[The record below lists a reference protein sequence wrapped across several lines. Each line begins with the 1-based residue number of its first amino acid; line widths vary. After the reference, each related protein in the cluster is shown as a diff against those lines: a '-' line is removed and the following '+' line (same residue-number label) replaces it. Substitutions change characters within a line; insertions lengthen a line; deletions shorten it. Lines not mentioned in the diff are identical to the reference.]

1 MDAFMKFILS
11 ADAGKPQLRLSGD
24 DYKYVIKVRRH
35 ILGDSIAFRNRTNLK
50 EEYFYILESTDGRHA
65 TFVLES
71 QSNLPCESTKKLHIG
86 WCIIDPKTVEK
97 VLPMLTEMGVTKI
110 TFIQCHRS
118 QHNFRFDYERFE
130 RIMESSI
137 MQCGRTSFIEFG
149 ESASLSEFLNTH
161 PDSVI
166 LDFGGEAL
174 RRDEVYETV
183 IIGCE
188 GGFHEAERALFTK
201 HRVRHFSSPMILRS
215 ESAAIAVAAISL
227 SQ

>member
-1 MDAFMKFILS
+1 MKFILS
-11 ADAGKPQLRLSGD
+11 TDAGKPQLRLSGD

-35 ILGDSIAFRNRTNLK
+35 VIGDIIAFRNRANLA
-50 EEYFYILESTDGRHA
+50 EEYRYVLENTDGRYA
-65 TFVLES
+65 TFSLES
-71 QSNLPCESTKKLHIG
+71 HCQVPCESVKKLHLG
-86 WCIIDPKTVEK
+86 WCVIDPKTVEK

-118 QHNFRFDYERFE
+118 QRNFRFDYERFE

-149 ESASLSEFLNTH
+149 ESASLNDFLNEHQT
-161 PDSVI
+161 SVI

-174 RRDEVYETV
+174 NRNEEFETV

-188 GGFHEAERALFTK
+188 GGFHESERALFAA

-215 ESAAIAVAAISL
+215 ESAAVAIASWL
-227 SQ
+227 L

>member
-1 MDAFMKFILS
+1 MDAVIKFLLS

-35 ILGDSIAFRNRTNLK
+35 AIGDSIAFRNRTHLN
-50 EEYFYILESTDGRHA
+50 EEYRYVLESTDGRHA
-65 TFVLES
+65 AFVLES
-71 QSNLPCESTKKLHIG
+71 QSNAPCESTKKLHIG

-97 VLPMLTEMGVTKI
+97 VLPMLTEMGVSTI

-149 ESASLSEFLNTH
+149 KSASLSDFLNAH
-161 PDSVI
+161 PQSII
-166 LDFGGEAL
+166 LDFGGEEL
-174 RRDEVYETV
+174 NHNEVFETV
-183 IIGCE
+183 VIGCE
-188 GGFHEAERALFTK
+188 GGFHESERALFVN

-215 ESAAIAVAAISL
+215 ESAAVAVAARHL
-227 SQ
+227 

>member
-1 MDAFMKFILS
+1 MKFILN

-24 DYKYVIKVRRH
+24 HYKYVIKVRRH
-35 ILGDSIAFRNRTNLK
+35 VTGDLIAFRNRGDLTK
-50 EEYFYILESTDGRHA
+50 EYSYVLESTDGRNA
-65 TFVLES
+65 VFVLES
-71 QSNLPCESTKKLHIG
+71 QGDLSCESSKKLHIG

-118 QHNFRFDYERFE
+118 QRNFHFDYERFE

-137 MQCGRTSFIEFG
+137 MQCGRTSLIEF
-149 ESASLSEFLNTH
+149 SDSPSLSDFLNGH

-166 LDFGGEAL
+166 LDFGGEKL
-174 RRDEVYETV
+174 TNTEEYETV
-183 IIGCE
+183 VIGCE
-188 GGFHEAERALFTK
+188 GGFHESERSLFIN

-215 ESAAIAVAAISL
+215 ESAAVAVAARHL
-227 SQ
+227 

>member
-1 MDAFMKFILS
+1 MDAVIKFLLS
-11 ADAGKPQLRLSGD
+11 VDAGKPQLRLSGD

-35 ILGDSIAFRNRTNLK
+35 VVGDTIAFRNRTHLK
-50 EEYFYILESTDGRHA
+50 EEYRYVLESTDGRYA
-65 TFVLES
+65 VFVLEG
-71 QSNLPCESTKKLHIG
+71 QSNVPCESAKKLHIG
-86 WCIIDPKTVEK
+86 WCTIDPKTVEK
-97 VLPMLTEMGVTKI
+97 VLPMLTEMGVSKI

-118 QHNFRFDYERFE
+118 QRNFRFDYERFE

-149 ESASLSEFLNTH
+149 ESASLGDFLSGHQN
-161 PDSVI
+161 SVI

-174 RRDEVYETV
+174 SGDEEFDTV

-188 GGFHEAERALFTK
+188 GGFHESERSLFAN

-215 ESAAIAVAAISL
+215 ESAAVAVAARHL
-227 SQ
+227 

>member
-1 MDAFMKFILS
+1 MKFILS
-11 ADAGKPQLRLSGD
+11 VDAGKPQLRLSGD

-35 ILGDSIAFRNRTNLK
+35 IVGDSIVFRNPTNLN
-50 EEYFYILESTDGRHA
+50 EEYHYTLESTDGRYA
-65 TFVLES
+65 EFVLES
-71 QSNLPCESTKKLHIG
+71 QKHVPCESGKKLHIG

-118 QHNFRFDYERFE
+118 QHNFRFDFERFE

-149 ESASLSEFLNTH
+149 ESASLSDFLSAH
-161 PDSVI
+161 PSSVI

-174 RRDEVYETV
+174 KNDEVFETV
-183 IIGCE
+183 VIGCE
-188 GGFHEAERALFTK
+188 GGFHESERVLFAN
-201 HRVRHFSSPMILRS
+201 HRVRHFNSPMILRS
-215 ESAAIAVAAISL
+215 ESAAVVVAARNL
-227 SQ
+227 

>member
-1 MDAFMKFILS
+1 MKFILS

-35 ILGDSIAFRNRTNLK
+35 VIGDTIAFRNRIHLT
-50 EEYFYILESTDGRHA
+50 EEYRYVLNSTDGRHA

-71 QSNLPCESTKKLHIG
+71 YTNALCEPVKKLHIG
-86 WCIIDPKTVEK
+86 WCIIDPRTVEK

-118 QHNFRFDYERFE
+118 QRNFRFDYERFE

-137 MQCGRTSFIEFG
+137 MQCGRTSFIQFG
-149 ESASLSEFLNTH
+149 ESASLSDFLSRH

-166 LDFGGEAL
+166 LDFGGEKL
-174 RRDEVYETV
+174 TSTEVYETV
-183 IIGCE
+183 VIGCE
-188 GGFHEAERALFTK
+188 GGFHESERSLFAN
-201 HRVRHFSSPMILRS
+201 HRVRRFSSPMILRS
-215 ESAAIAVAAISL
+215 ESAAVAVAARNL
-227 SQ
+227 

>member
-1 MDAFMKFILS
+1 MKFILS

-35 ILGDSIAFRNRTNLK
+35 IVGDIIAFRNSINLN
-50 EEYFYILESTDGRHA
+50 EEYFYILENTDGRHA
-65 TFVLES
+65 TFILDS
-71 QSNLPCESTKKLHIG
+71 HSNLPCESAKKLHIG

-118 QHNFRFDYERFE
+118 QRNFRFDYERFE

-149 ESASLSEFLNTH
+149 ESASLSDFLNAH
-161 PDSVI
+161 PDSII
-166 LDFGGEAL
+166 LDFGGEEL
-174 RRDEVYETV
+174 NHNEVVETV
-183 IIGCE
+183 VIGCE
-188 GGFHEAERALFTK
+188 GGFHEGERALFAN

-215 ESAAIAVAAISL
+215 ESAAVAVAAHHL
-227 SQ
+227 

>member
-1 MDAFMKFILS
+1 MKFILS
-11 ADAGKPQLRLSGD
+11 ADAGNPQLRLSGD

-35 ILGDSIAFRNRTNLK
+35 IVGDTIAFRNRTNLT
-50 EEYFYILESTDGRHA
+50 EEYHYVLENTDGRQA

-71 QSNLPCESTKKLHIG
+71 QTNTPCESIKKLHIG

-118 QHNFRFDYERFE
+118 QRNFRFDYERFE

-137 MQCGRTSFIEFG
+137 MQCGRTSLIEFS
-149 ESASLSEFLNTH
+149 ESPSLSDFLDGH

-166 LDFGGEAL
+166 LDFGGEKL
-174 RRDEVYETV
+174 TSTEEYETV
-183 IIGCE
+183 VIGCE
-188 GGFHEAERALFTK
+188 GGFHESERSLFAN
-201 HRVRHFSSPMILRS
+201 HRIRRFSSPMILRS
-215 ESAAIAVAAISL
+215 ESAAVAVAARNL
-227 SQ
+227 

>member
-1 MDAFMKFILS
+1 MKFILS

-35 ILGDSIAFRNRTNLK
+35 VVGDTIVFRNRINLS
-50 EEYFYILESTDGRHA
+50 EEYRYILENTDGRHA

-71 QSNLPCESTKKLHIG
+71 QCNLPCEPVKKLHIG
-86 WCIIDPKTVEK
+86 WCVIDPKTVEK

-118 QHNFRFDYERFE
+118 QRNFRFDYERFE

-149 ESASLSEFLNTH
+149 ESASLSEFLNGH

-174 RRDEVYETV
+174 SRDEVYETV
-183 IIGCE
+183 VIGCE
-188 GGFHEAERALFTK
+188 GGFHEGERALFEN

-215 ESAAIAVAAISL
+215 ESAAVAVAAHHL
-227 SQ
+227 